1 MVLSIAAG
9 AQQNS
14 DNSARKRTI
23 YHANVVYAF
32 SKAKIYAGYLRS
44 KDDTGF
50 VDSLLAQQTIPV
62 AKGTGR
68 IDDGPFA
75 GVSWQVSAPLTLT
88 GAFYYD
94 HMRNAMTTNG
104 TLASGNRYAIVG
116 IAEYALSKRTE
127 VYGTVDF
134 NKTRRGERRA
144 AGSQQPDRH
153 RDRPA
158 QYLLTN
164 VGTHRPA
171 VVRPASKGRR
181 EALSSRD
188 LHTRTRLFGECFIT
202 RPPRRKGFV
211 GNQNMLLQ
219 CARSLSATLRASP
232 VACRLRARA
241 SFGCARRVRPAVRN
255 LCIR

>member
-1 MVLSIAAG
+1 MGLLSIAAG

-14 DNSARKRTI
+14 DNSARKQTI

-116 IAEYALSKRTE
+116 IAEYALSTGLRHRRLQQDE
-127 VYGTVDF
+127 
-134 NKTRRGERRA
+134 RRGERRA

-171 VVRPASKGRR
+171 VVRLHRRAPRGAS
-181 EALSSRD
+181 
-188 LHTRTRLFGECFIT
+188 FFVT
-202 RPPRRKGFV
+202 RPSYAHTTIRRMLHHETPRRKGFV
-211 GNQNMLLQ
+211 GNPEHTFTVRAKPFRYAA
-219 CARSLSATLRASP
+219 CIARSVP
-232 VACRLRARA
+232 PGARVRR
-241 SFGCARRVRPAVRN
+241 SGCARRVRPASA
-255 LCIR
+255 